1 MKTVA
6 ICTLGCKVNQYESEA
21 MGELLVK
28 NGYTLVDFNEKAD
41 YYIINTCTVTNMSDR
56 KSRQMIRR
64 ARHKNPNA
72 VIAVS
77 GCYAQTAPE
86 EVAKI
91 EGVHLII
98 GTKDRNRIVELL
110 EAKSEELINIVSS
123 TDTLFEKLE
132 IDHFH
137 EHSRA
142 FLKIQDG
149 CEQYCSYCII
159 PYARGRVR
167 SRPIEDIIS
176 EISRLCDNGYKE
188 IVLTGIHVASYGKDL
203 DGIGLLDVIKEAAAF
218 DKIKRIRLSSIEPNI
233 ITDTFCKELSDIEK
247 FCPHFHISLQS
258 GCDETL
264 RRMNRKYDTEQYT
277 ECLKNVRSHFENSAI
292 STDVMVGFA
301 GETED
306 EFAQSMKFIEQCA
319 FSKVHVF
326 PYSIRRGTQA
336 EHFSN
341 QVDGSLKEKRTQT
354 MLRLADNLERNFLR
368 SQLGKISEV
377 LLEQKHNGYYEG
389 FTKNYIKVKMK
400 SCKNLQGKIVKVKL
414 NESAEGHLFG
424 EFIEA

>member
-1 MKTVA
+1 MKTAA

-21 MGELLVK
+21 MGELLTK
-28 NGYTLVDFNEKAD
+28 NGFTLVDFHEKAD

-64 ARHKNPNA
+64 ARHKNPDA

-91 EGVHLII
+91 EGVNLII
-98 GTKDRNRIVELL
+98 GTKGRRRIAELL
-110 EAKSEELINIVSS
+110 KNASGGQMNLVSP
-123 TDTLFEKLE
+123 TEKEFEKLE
-132 IDHFH
+132 IEGFQ

-167 SRPIEDIIS
+167 SRPMEDIVS
-176 EISRLCDNGYKE
+176 EIARLCANGFAE

-203 DGIGLLDVIKEAAAF
+203 DNVTLLDVIKRAAEF
-218 DKIKRIRLSSIEPNI
+218 DDLKRIRISSIEPNI
-233 ITDTFCKELSDIEK
+233 ITDSFCKELSRIEK

-258 GCDETL
+258 GCDGTL
-264 RRMNRKYDTEQYT
+264 KRMNRKYDTAKYA
-277 ECLKNVRSHFENSAI
+277 ECLQNVRKHFDNPAI

-301 GETED
+301 GETEQ
-306 EFAQSMKFIEQCA
+306 EFAESLAFVEQCA

-326 PYSIRRGTQA
+326 PYSIRTGTQA
-336 EHFSN
+336 EHFPH
-341 QVDGSLKEKRTQT
+341 QVDGAIKEKRTQK
-354 MLRLADNLERNFLR
+354 MLALAEKLEKNFLN
-368 SQLGKISEV
+368 SQVGKTGEV
-377 LLEQKHNGYYEG
+377 LVEQEQDGLFEG
-389 FTKNYIKVKMK
+389 FTKNYAKVKFS
-400 SCKNLQGKIVKVKL
+400 SCKELKGRIVKVTL
-414 NESAEGHLFG
+414 RESHDGFLLG
-424 EFIEA
+424 ELEQ